1 MSINQLFQISRRSFQ
16 TLDAA
21 MNVVGQNVSNADTE
35 GYHRRRVTLA
45 ATDFVGRGIYSRS
58 VGPGATGYGAS
69 IGSYERVRDRLLS
82 KATWEAK
89 SGLGYAEEK
98 NRIMSSVEA
107 LFPTGIGSLDD
118 QLNDFWNA
126 WSDLADNPLGT
137 AERLNVRSRA
147 ETFADTLNRLDAD
160 LAFLQTQTEADFT
173 DGVDAVNDLLTRIA
187 DLNRTIAQAENQ
199 GTPDFSAQDTRDQLV
214 NDLSEFVPVRVSESG
229 NDGYLITINGMAVV
243 QGEVTTPLSLDLS
256 GSAPVLTFGD
266 SGVTLRTDGTDDGKL
281 GAWMSAL
288 TDDLPDARAAL
299 DEMASTLVTEINALH
314 SGGYGLDGSTGIDF
328 FDPSGVTAGTIRVSD
343 DVLADANVIAAS
355 GDAAAEGDNA
365 VALALADLRNTPL
378 FNGGTDTAEDFAIN
392 LVSDIGAQ
400 VSTTATMAESQTGVV
415 DYLTAIESGVS
426 GVSIDEEMTRMI
438 ELQQAFAAT
447 ARVLDTAQRMMDTLL
462 AL

>member
-1 MSINQLFQISRRSFQ
+1 MSINQLFQLTRRSFQ

-21 MNVVGQNVSNADTE
+21 MNVVGQNVSNAETE
-35 GYHRRRVTLA
+35 GYHRRRVTLE

-58 VGPGATGYGAS
+58 TGSGAFGYGAS
-69 IGSYERVRDRLLS
+69 IGSYDRVRDRLLS
-82 KATWEAK
+82 QATWEAK

-107 LFPTGIGSLDD
+107 LFPTGVGSLDD

-137 AERLNVRSRA
+137 AERLNVRNQA
-147 ETFADTLNRLDAD
+147 ETFADTLNRLDTD
-160 LAFLQTQTEADFT
+160 LTFLQTQTETDLS

-187 DLNRTIAQAENQ
+187 DLNRTIAQADNQ
-199 GTPDFSAQDTRDQLV
+199 GTPDYAAQDARDLLV
-214 NDLSEFVPVRVSESG
+214 KDLSEYAPVRVSESG

-243 QGEVTTPLSLDLS
+243 QGEVTTPLSLDLT
-256 GSAPVLTFGD
+256 GSTPALTFGD
-266 SGVTLRTDGTDDGKL
+266 TGIALRTGGTEDGKF

-288 TDDLPDARAAL
+288 TEDLPDTRAAL
-299 DEMASTLVTEINALH
+299 DEMANTLVTEINALH
-314 SGGYGLDGSTGIDF
+314 TGGYGLDGSTGIDF
-328 FDPSGVTAGTIRVSD
+328 FDPTGVTAGTIRVSD

-365 VALALADLRNTPL
+365 VALALADLRNAPL

-400 VSTTATMAESQTGVV
+400 VASTATTAEGQTGVV

-426 GVSIDEEMTRMI
+426 GVSIDEEMSRMI

-447 ARVLDTAQRMMDTLL
+447 ARVLDTAQQMMATLL